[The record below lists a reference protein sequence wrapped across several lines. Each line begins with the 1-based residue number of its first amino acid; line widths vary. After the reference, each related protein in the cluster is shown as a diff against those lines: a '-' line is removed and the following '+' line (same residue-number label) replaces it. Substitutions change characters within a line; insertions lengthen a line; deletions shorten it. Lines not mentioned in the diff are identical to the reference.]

1 MRAYRVAPMADDAMD
16 IKEAQD
22 LIRRIY
28 LERDKDRGVERTLL
42 RTFQEL
48 AELSDAISKDRGLEY
63 IENEVADVFAWV
75 ISIANLLE
83 IDLGEVLLSKYNNAC
98 SRCGKTPCECLD
110 NR

>member
-1 MRAYRVAPMADDAMD
+1 MD
-16 IKEAQD
+16 TKEAQD

-28 LERDKDRGVERTLL
+28 LERDKDRGMERTLL

-48 AELSDAISKDRGLEY
+48 AELSDAISKDKGREY
-63 IENEVADVFAWV
+63 IEHEVADVFAWV

-83 IDLGEVLLSKYNNAC
+83 IDLGEALLNKYNNAC
-98 SRCGKTPCECLD
+98 SRCEKTPCECLD

>member
-1 MRAYRVAPMADDAMD
+1 MD

-28 LERDKDRGVERTLL
+28 LERDRERGMDRTLL

-48 AELSDAISKDRGLEY
+48 AELSDVISKQGSSED
-63 IENEVADVFAWV
+63 IQAEVADVFAWV

-83 IDLGEVLLSKYNNAC
+83 IDLGEVLLRKYNNAC
-98 SRCGKTPCECLD
+98 SRCGKVPCECID
-110 NR
+110 SR

>member
-1 MRAYRVAPMADDAMD
+1 MVPTGDDAMD

-28 LERDKDRGVERTLL
+28 IERDKDRGLERTLL

-48 AELSDAISKDRGLEY
+48 AELSDAISKDRELKH
-63 IENEVADVFAWV
+63 IEKEVADVFAWV

-83 IDLGEVLLSKYNNAC
+83 IDLGKALLNKYNNAC

>member
-1 MRAYRVAPMADDAMD
+1 MD

-28 LERDKDRGVERTLL
+28 LERDQDRGMDRTLL

-48 AELSDAISKDRGLEY
+48 AELSDAISKGMPVQE
-63 IENEVADVFAWV
+63 IEAEVADIFAWV

-83 IDLGEVLLSKYNNAC
+83 IDLGEVLLNKYKNAC
-98 SRCGKTPCECLD
+98 SRCDNVPCNCID

>member
-1 MRAYRVAPMADDAMD
+1 PSMTPTGDVVMD

-28 LERDKDRGVERTLL
+28 LERDKERGMERTLL

-48 AELSDAISKDRGLEY
+48 AELSDAISKERGMEC

-83 IDLGEVLLSKYNNAC
+83 IDLGEALLNKYNNAC

>member
-1 MRAYRVAPMADDAMD
+1 MD
-16 IKEAQD
+16 TKDAQD

-28 LERDKDRGVERTLL
+28 LERDKERGVERTLL

-48 AELSDAISKDRGLEY
+48 AELSDAISKEHPMKEIQD
-63 IENEVADVFAWV
+63 EVADVFAWV

-83 IDLGEVLLSKYNNAC
+83 IDLGKALLQKYNNAC
-98 SRCGKTPCECLD
+98 SRCGKVPCECVD

>member
-1 MRAYRVAPMADDAMD
+1 MD
-16 IKEAQD
+16 IKDAQD

-28 LERDKDRGVERTLL
+28 LERDKERGMERTLL

-48 AELSDAISKDRGLEY
+48 AELSDAISKERPMKDVEA
-63 IENEVADVFAWV
+63 EVADVFAWV

-83 IDLGEVLLSKYNNAC
+83 IDLGDALLNKYNNAC
-98 SRCGKTPCECLD
+98 SRCNKVPCECID

>member
-1 MRAYRVAPMADDAMD
+1 MD
-16 IKEAQD
+16 TKEAQD

-28 LERDKDRGVERTLL
+28 LERDKEKGMERTLL

-48 AELSDAISKDRGLEY
+48 AELSDAISKDRPME
-63 IENEVADVFAWV
+63 EVEAEVADVFAWV

-83 IDLGEVLLSKYNNAC
+83 IDLGNALLRKYNNAC
-98 SRCGKTPCECLD
+98 SRCGKVPCKCID

>member
-1 MRAYRVAPMADDAMD
+1 MN
-16 IKEAQD
+16 ISEAQD

-28 LERDKDRGVERTLL
+28 LERDRERGMDRTLL

-48 AELSDAISKDRGLEY
+48 AELSDTISKGNPRKD

-83 IDLGEVLLSKYNNAC
+83 MNLGEALLSKYDNVC
-98 SRCGKTPCECLD
+98 SRCGKVPCECID

>member
-1 MRAYRVAPMADDAMD
+1 MD
-16 IKEAQD
+16 IKEAQN

-28 LERDKDRGVERTLL
+28 LERDKEKGMERTIL

-48 AELSDAISKDRGLEY
+48 AELSDAISKEKPMGE
-63 IENEVADVFAWV
+63 IEAEVADVFAWV

-83 IDLGEVLLSKYNNAC
+83 IDLGKVLLDKYNNAC
-98 SRCGKTPCECLD
+98 SRCEKVPCECID

>member
-1 MRAYRVAPMADDAMD
+1 MN

-28 LERDKDRGVERTLL
+28 FERDKQRGIERTVL

-48 AELSDAISKDRGLEY
+48 GELSDAIMRKKTQAE
-63 IENEVADVFAWV
+63 IEEELADVFAWV

-83 IDLGEVLLSKYNNAC
+83 IELGTSLLKKYNNAC
-98 SRCGKTPCECLD
+98 SKCDSSPCKCAD
-110 NR
+110 PR

>member
-1 MRAYRVAPMADDAMD
+1 MD
-16 IKEAQD
+16 TKEAQD

-28 LERDKDRGVERTLL
+28 LERDKDRGMERTLL

-48 AELSDAISKDRGLEY
+48 AELSDAISKDRGMES

-83 IDLGEVLLSKYNNAC
+83 IDLGDALLNKYNNAC

-110 NR
+110 DR

>member
-1 MRAYRVAPMADDAMD
+1 MTGSPFGGTTMSLS
-16 IKEAQD
+16 EAQN

-28 LERDKDRGVERTLL
+28 LERDRERGIERTLL

-48 AELSDAISKDRGLEY
+48 AELSDAISKEKPMKD
-63 IENEVADVFAWV
+63 IESEVADVFAWV

-83 IDLGEVLLSKYNNAC
+83 VDLGEALLNKYDNAC
-98 SRCGKTPCECLD
+98 SRCGKVPCECLD

>member
-1 MRAYRVAPMADDAMD
+1 MN
-16 IKEAQD
+16 ISEAQD

-28 LERDKDRGVERTLL
+28 LERDKERGMERTLL

-48 AELSDAISKDRGLEY
+48 AELSDAISKGNPRKD

-83 IDLGEVLLSKYNNAC
+83 IDLGTVLLDKYNNAC
-98 SRCGKTPCECLD
+98 SRCGKVPCVCSD
-110 NR
+110 TR

>member
-1 MRAYRVAPMADDAMD
+1 M
-16 IKEAQD
+16 
-22 LIRRIY
+22 
-28 LERDKDRGVERTLL
+28 ERDRERGLERTLL

-48 AELSDAISKDRGLEY
+48 AELSDAISKEKSVKD
-63 IENEVADVFAWV
+63 IESEVADVFAWV

-83 IDLGEVLLSKYNNAC
+83 INLGDALLRKYHNAC